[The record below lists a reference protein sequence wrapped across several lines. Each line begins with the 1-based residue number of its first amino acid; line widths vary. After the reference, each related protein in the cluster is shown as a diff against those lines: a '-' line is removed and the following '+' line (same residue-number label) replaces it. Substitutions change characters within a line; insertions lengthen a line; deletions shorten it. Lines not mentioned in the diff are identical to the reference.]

1 MSEAD
6 DRQWTEARGRAD
18 YYPYDWE
25 QPRRY
30 WLQRLAKVISHP
42 VEEFRRVST
51 TALKV
56 LDWSIEH
63 GNPSSPPLHAEDL
76 RRYAHVGVKSVAVL
90 ERLGWVKPAE
100 QEEFHGLPWHV
111 RATLKR
117 AGFATR
123 QQVINAV
130 CHGGLNY
137 PRIRCDPR
145 FQGLSDAA
153 ARHVVAWTGLDPTP
167 GADAIAPPSLVQKIS
182 P

>member
-1 MSEAD
+1 MRHNRGITLVEMMVVAVIIGIICAIALPNFATIRNNAYKDQCIINLMRIVAAKEHWSMETGATDAD
-6 DRQWTEARGRAD
+6 
-18 YYPYDWE
+18 
-25 QPRRY
+25 
-30 WLQRLAKVISHP
+30 I
-42 VEEFRRVST
+42 EEFKTGGPERV
-51 TALKV
+51 ARF
-56 LDWSIEH
+56 WMARWIE
-63 GNPSSPPLHAEDL
+63 D
-76 RRYAHVGVKSVAVL
+76 
-90 ERLGWVKPAE
+90 
-100 QEEFHGLPWHV
+100 
-111 RATLKR
+111 LKR